1 MEQRR
6 RIKRAGSIQIICF
19 IHFELGVW
27 SSTSLSNCT
36 RELMAE
42 TGQDVRSMEKYV
54 QIATCYNLIQCERWT
69 EGFQLCTVCHSI
81 PGAASKLST
90 CPNSYESVCRIS
102 NLSLRKQWSTE
113 LNAFYLLDEDKE
125 KYVHFICVLHGQ
137 CSEEQC
143 KQSVAAGL
151 LMYAVDSLTQSFRH
165 FEFNFSP
172 WHTSSVNFKM
182 QYLYMHIWKS
192 YTRWIDLAGALSTW
206 RKVSCLLAL
215 VACIQCHAMPC
226 HAMSCF
232 ASGKK
237 LFFDALTSL
246 FNDSSFLLTSLS
258 FASFFFLLLQ
268 SLKYLCGVSGCER

>member
-125 KYVHFICVLHGQ
+125 KYVHFRCVLEVQVQ

-151 LMYAVDSLTQSFRH
+151 LMYWI
-165 FEFNFSP
+165 P
-172 WHTSSVNFKM
+172 WH
-182 QYLYMHIWKS
+182 
-192 YTRWIDLAGALSTW
+192 
-206 RKVSCLLAL
+206 KVSDTLNSIFHRD
-215 VACIQCHAMPC
+215 IQA
-226 HAMSCF
+226 
-232 ASGKK
+232 AS
-237 LFFDALTSL
+237 T
-246 FNDSSFLLTSLS
+246 
-258 FASFFFLLLQ
+258 
-268 SLKYLCGVSGCER
+268 LKCNIYTCTYEKATHGESI